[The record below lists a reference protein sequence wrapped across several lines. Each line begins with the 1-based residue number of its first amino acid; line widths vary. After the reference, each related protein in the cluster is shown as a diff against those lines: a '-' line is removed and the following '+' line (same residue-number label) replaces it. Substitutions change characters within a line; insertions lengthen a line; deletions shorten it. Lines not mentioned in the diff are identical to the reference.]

1 MIRRP
6 SIATLTDTLFPY
18 KTLFRSVRLRQRHRA
33 DQHGDPALVPGA
45 ADRMALHRAG
55 QTAAERL
62 HRELQRSAAGRTAK
76 RDAVYLAGSGQG
88 RAGDMA
94 ARFNNDPAPIRA
106 RPPGSGYLS
115 QTQPP
120 RDPPGTVA

>member
-1 MIRRP
+1 MP
-6 SIATLTDTLFPY
+6 ASPGAGAAT
-18 KTLFRSVRLRQRHRA
+18 VRLRQRHRA

-62 HRELQRSAAGRTAK
+62 HRELQRSAAGRTAQ

-88 RAGDMA
+88 RAGDLA
-94 ARFNNDPAPIRA
+94 ARLQQIGRA
-106 RPPGSGYLS
+106 TSELQSLMRISYAVFCLKKKKKEN
-115 QTQPP
+115 
-120 RDPPGTVA
+120 